1 MHKESM
7 SMKVFTRIR
16 ARVKAW
22 FDRADKSVLTNVA
35 FLVAIS
41 LSAVLLI
48 SVTAFSWWSDNLA
61 PSVTVGS
68 RSISVSEMKQRGALS
83 LFRIGVEER
92 RIRARVA
99 AGTLPST
106 SADAQ
111 IQSLQEKADNINN
124 SLTSDAIDMLLVA
137 QLADDKGVSVSDD
150 AINAAWL
157 DETTLPELRLLRRMS
172 IDFSPSGDGS
182 AEAAAKEK
190 AEAILKELDGGASFS
205 ELAKR
210 ESTDSYAE
218 EGGRIG
224 WSSKD
229 EDPLTD
235 DGYAAAWNLP
245 STGATEPILRS
256 DGQYVIFF
264 VEQIR
269 PGEEDKDLLV
279 NAADANINIDFYKQV
294 IAESVLRDELSAVVT
309 ETLVAGPVEQRDVSY
324 VSVPVTPNGGEADEV
339 QVRHVL
345 YSPNDDPDAARAL
358 DPTDPAWVAAKAEA
372 DAALKQLR
380 EGKATFKTLAKTTD
394 DNSSKG
400 ADGLLDWAAK
410 GAYAPAFDDAVWQP
424 DLVTGDILDVVQ
436 TEYGFHVIQFAGRRT
451 GIKLQFEV
459 IAESLKSAPDFLAAA
474 KEATADYRN
483 VEIANVGFISRY
495 TVNPDL
501 SEAVWGLAAGDVSSV
516 QTLNDTLVIVKVNA
530 VESKPLTD
538 EQNTALKENGFE
550 IWLAIQ
556 QRHVEI
562 AIEGQ
567 VVQEASALIP

>member
-1 MHKESM
+1 
-7 SMKVFTRIR
+7 MKFPTRIR
-16 ARVKAW
+16 ASVKAW
-22 FDRADKSVLTNVA
+22 YDGADKSVLTNVA

-41 LSAVLLI
+41 LSAVLLV

-68 RSISVSEMKQRGALS
+68 RSISVSEMKQRGTLS
-83 LFRIGVEER
+83 LFRLGVEQR
-92 RIRARVA
+92 RIRDRVA
-99 AGTLPST
+99 AGTLSST

-111 IQSLQEKADNINN
+111 VQSLQEQADNINN
-124 SLTSDAIDMLLVA
+124 ALTSDAIDALLVA
-137 QLADDKGVSVSDD
+137 QLADEQGVTASAD
-150 AINAAWL
+150 AISAAWL
-157 DETTLPELRLLRRMS
+157 AETSLPELRLLRRLS
-172 IDFSPSGDGS
+172 IDFAPTEDGS
-182 AEAAAKEK
+182 NEAAAKEK
-190 AEAILKELDGGASFS
+190 AEAILKELEGGATFS

-210 ESTDSYAE
+210 DSTDSYAE

-235 DGYAAAWNLP
+235 DGFAAAWDLL
-245 STGATEPILRS
+245 STGATEPILRA
-256 DGQYVIFF
+256 DGQYVIFY

-269 PGEEDKDLLV
+269 PGGEDSNLLLD
-279 NAADANINIDFYKQV
+279 AADANINIDFYKNIV
-294 IAESVLRDELSAVVT
+294 AESVLRNELSVVIT

-324 VSVPVTPNGGEADEV
+324 VSVPVTASGGEADEIR
-339 QVRHVL
+339 VRHVL
-345 YSPNDDPDAARAL
+345 FSPNNDPDTAREL
-358 DPTDPAWVAAKAEA
+358 DLADPAWAKAKGEA
-372 DAALKQLR
+372 EAALKQLR
-380 EGKATFKTLAKTTD
+380 DGEIRFETLAKTSD
-394 DNSSKG
+394 DESSQ
-400 ADGLLDWAAK
+400 ADGGLLGWAAK
-410 GAYAPAFDDAVWQP
+410 GTYTTAFDDAVWQP
-424 DLVTGDILDVVQ
+424 DLKEGAILDVVQ

-459 IAESLKSAPDFLAAA
+459 IAENLKSATDFIAAA
-474 KEATADYRN
+474 KEATVDYDD
-483 VEIANVGFISRY
+483 VEIAKVGFISRY

-516 QTLNDTLVIVKVNA
+516 QTLNDTLVIVKVEA

-538 EQNTALKENGFE
+538 EQTTALKENGFE

-562 AIEGQ
+562 SIEGQ